1 MLSQEEAFAQQLR
14 EAEAYLQLRADEED
28 SLDKVLQAV
37 QRTVQVHRA
46 ASPTAMQCL
55 DYWDTKTHA
64 ALFSCCTCLCGLA
77 SSSHAGQL
85 VTASVLGRGQCTTS
99 AQLECMPD
107 ISCDAGE
114 RGR

>member
-46 ASPTAMQCL
+46 ASAIAMHCFNVL
-55 DYWDTKTHA
+55 DMLLSSA
-64 ALFSCCTCLCGLA
+64 AARLLPA
-77 SSSHAGQL
+77 WHH
-85 VTASVLGRGQCTTS
+85 
-99 AQLECMPD
+99 
-107 ISCDAGE
+107 
-114 RGR
+114 

>member
-1 MLSQEEAFAQQLR
+1 MLSQDDAFAQQLR

-37 QRTVQVHRA
+37 QRAVQVHRA
-46 ASPTAMQCL
+46 ASASAMHCFYILNMLLSSAAARFFQLSIIKPCRQCG
-55 DYWDTKTHA
+55 
-64 ALFSCCTCLCGLA
+64 FQPQSC
-77 SSSHAGQL
+77 
-85 VTASVLGRGQCTTS
+85 VQCTIS
-99 AQLECMPD
+99 AQVKCMPN